1 MASWYAAHRPA
12 VLAFAQRHV
21 ASAKDAEDVVQETF
35 LRGWR
40 RLDALTALPDDA
52 AVRAYL
58 VTTARH
64 VVTDRWRASQ
74 RRPQPAELHETALP
88 AADDLDAS
96 LDRWLVVEA
105 LRRLSH
111 EHADVVWLLYFRGLS
126 VREAAERLGVPEGTI
141 KSRSFYAVRAL
152 RAAFEEWG
160 VSR

>member
-1 MASWYAAHRPA
+1 MAGWYAAHRPA
-12 VLAFAQRHV
+12 ILAFAHRHV
-21 ASAKDAEDVVQETF
+21 ASARDAEDVVQETF

-40 RLDALTALPDDA
+40 RLDSLVALPDDD

-64 VVTDRWRASQ
+64 VVTDRWRAAQ
-74 RRPQPAELHETALP
+74 RRPATARLDEARP
-88 AADDLDAS
+88 STTDDLDAS

-105 LRRLSH
+105 LRRLSR

-126 VREAAERLGVPEGTI
+126 VREAAARLGVPEGTV
-141 KSRSFYAVRAL
+141 KSRSYYAVRAL